1 MIRRTLSTLAMC
13 AAALAI
19 GAGAATA
26 QAPKKGGTL
35 NFGVVAEPPNY
46 DCHGSTTFALVHPI
60 APHYSL
66 LVKFDGKEYPKVI
79 PDLAESWTVAPDKMS
94 YTFKLRSGVKFH
106 DGSPLTSAD
115 VKASY
120 DRIISPPEGVVSIRK
135 AYYEDLVV
143 ETPDPTT
150 VVFKLK
156 NPMAGVMEA
165 LASPFNCIYS
175 AAKLKQNPRYPETE
189 IMGSG
194 AFSFVGHVKGSTWEG
209 KRFDDYYDKARP
221 YLDGYK
227 IFFVKSAAVV
237 PGILGGQF
245 DAEFRGRNPQE
256 KGQLLDKA
264 KDNLEVFEGTWV
276 NNLMLVFN
284 TTRKPF
290 DDIRVRQAL
299 SMAIDRWG
307 GSEALAKISIL
318 KFVGGVMRPGYSMSL
333 PEAELVKL
341 PGFSK
346 DINKSR
352 EDAKK
357 MLADAGVKDLKFK
370 LLNRN
375 VAEPY
380 TPGGIYSI
388 DQWRRIGVT
397 AEHEQLETKLYQ
409 DRVAKGD
416 FDVAVEFQADFM
428 DDPTAQFSKYLTK
441 TLSPSGY
448 SGHTDTKI
456 DDMYQKQRRMAD
468 PDERTKLVREMESY
482 ALTQAY
488 NVPLLWWQRIIVNNK
503 KIKGWHMTPSHY
515 LWQDLTEVWLD
526 Q

>member
-1 MIRRTLSTLAMC
+1 
-13 AAALAI
+13 
-19 GAGAATA
+19 
-26 QAPKKGGTL
+26 
-35 NFGVVAEPPNY
+35 
-46 DCHGSTTFALVHPI
+46 
-60 APHYSL
+60 
-66 LVKFDGKEYPKVI
+66 
-79 PDLAESWTVAPDKMS
+79 
-94 YTFKLRSGVKFH
+94 
-106 DGSPLTSAD
+106 
-115 VKASY
+115 
-120 DRIISPPEGVVSIRK
+120 
-135 AYYEDLVV
+135 
-143 ETPDPTT
+143 
-150 VVFKLK
+150 
-156 NPMAGVMEA
+156 
-165 LASPFNCIYS
+165 
-175 AAKLKQNPRYPETE
+175 
-189 IMGSG
+189 MGSG

-209 KRFDDYYDKARP
+209 KRFDGYYNKERP

-290 DDIRVRQAL
+290 DDVKVRQAL

-307 GSEALAKISIL
+307 GSDALAKISIL

-357 MLADAGVKDLKFK
+357 LLAEAGHKDLKFK

-375 VAEPY
+375 IAEPY

-388 DQWRRIGVT
+388 DQWRRIGVM

-428 DDPTAQFSKYLTK
+428 DDPTAQFSKFLTK

-456 DDMYQKQRRMAD
+456 DD
-468 PDERTKLVREMESY
+468 L
-482 ALTQAY
+482 
-488 NVPLLWWQRIIVNNK
+488 
-503 KIKGWHMTPSHY
+503 Y
-515 LWQDLTEVWLD
+515 LEAAA
-526 Q
+526 